1 MFCYLMSEGS
11 ASYDFTGSTV
21 PNGAS
26 FLFPFFQMNGQDIAT
41 GVTNLLHELAK
52 AGVIPGLTERHT
64 SHGLKAGASDDASLN
79 FFCTVLAIVSRANWD
94 YSGQVRT

>member
-11 ASYDFTGSTV
+11 ASYNFTGSTV

-26 FLFPFFQMNGQDIAT
+26 FLFPFFQMNGQDVTT

-52 AGVIPGLTERHT
+52 TGVIPGLTERHT